1 MPLSFASMF
10 GGTLTLIGTSTNI
23 LAPDL
28 SGRLL
33 GRPFTM
39 FEFTQ
44 LGAIPTVV
52 GTAYLLTVGRW
63 LTPAR
68 IPVARDL
75 TAEFE
80 MGEYLTEVVVR
91 EDSPLVDRTIREAL
105 RETDFDIDIIQVI
118 RGDRTFT
125 EPLDPKTIRARRL
138 PLHRPLARGRPAPA
152 RVHRRHHGRD
162 RRHLAALGSRGRRT
176 PLAGPPRNET
186 LSSVAGEPR
195 GVGPWGSGIL
205 RALGARH
212 PGSNPGGP
220 SRCRT
225 PPSDGDAV
233 CEASNPAATA
243 GRTERTLF
251 PAGGPIGSR
260 MSDADADEREKLP
273 ETDEEWRERLTD
285 EEYRILRER
294 GTEPKFSGEYLD
306 VDDEG
311 DFRCAGCRTVL
322 FSTDEQF
329 DSGHGWPSFVDVVEE
344 GTVET
349 RLDTSHGMRR
359 TEVVC
364 ATCGGH
370 LGHVFDDGPEP
381 TGKRYCINSAALDF
395 EPDQ

>member
-52 GTAYLLTVGRW
+52 GTTYLLTVGRW

-138 PLHRPLARGRPAPA
+138 PLHR
-152 RVHRRHHGRD
+152 
-162 RRHLAALGSRGRRT
+162 
-176 PLAGPPRNET
+176 
-186 LSSVAGEPR
+186 
-195 GVGPWGSGIL
+195 L
-205 RALGARH
+205 RAGWKA
-212 PGSNPGGP
+212 
-220 SRCRT
+220 
-225 PPSDGDAV
+225 
-233 CEASNPAATA
+233 AATA
-243 GRTERTLF
+243 VRRRDHAGDRSTVRTGVIGAKRF
-251 PAGGPIGSR
+251 PVGFAWTNTR
-260 MSDADADEREKLP
+260 D
-273 ETDEEWRERLTD
+273 
-285 EEYRILRER
+285 R
-294 GTEPKFSGEYLD
+294 GLAWYTSGL
-306 VDDEG
+306 
-311 DFRCAGCRTVL
+311 GC
-322 FSTDEQF
+322 
-329 DSGHGWPSFVDVVEE
+329 P
-344 GTVET
+344 
-349 RLDTSHGMRR
+349 
-359 TEVVC
+359 
-364 ATCGGH
+364 
-370 LGHVFDDGPEP
+370 
-381 TGKRYCINSAALDF
+381 
-395 EPDQ
+395 